1 MMSGE
6 RTAVVTGST
15 GGLGTEIVRLLAESG
30 YNLVLV
36 NRASDRAKTQ
46 RDQMESSFPNRR
58 VLGIDAD
65 LMDVTTIHAAA
76 ERVKG
81 ECGSVTALY
90 NVAGLLTDRRMTSA
104 QGVEGHFAVNTLA
117 PYAMAL
123 ALREPLSAGSS
134 QGEHSVVVNF
144 SSSAVKGVK
153 ALNAVDLVDP
163 SEIGGLFGAYATTKF
178 AVTAVSCM
186 LADEFGQDGTLVVS
200 VDPGATR
207 TGMTKGN
214 LGMPW
219 FLRLL
224 APLLFSAPDKQA
236 SKLVNGVEQAR
247 AAGASGAFIA
257 NGRQTKNPPLAMDP
271 EVQADLRSVL
281 DRYAYTQA

>member
-1 MMSGE
+1 MSGE

-30 YNLVLV
+30 YDLVLV

-46 RDQMESSFPNRR
+46 RDQLEASFPSRR

-81 ECGSVTALY
+81 ECGSVKALY
-90 NVAGLLTDRRMTSA
+90 NVAGLLTDQRMTSA
-104 QGVEGHFAVNTLA
+104 QGIEGHFAVNTLA
-117 PYAMAL
+117 PYVMAM
-123 ALREPLSAGSS
+123 ALREPLSTGSS
-134 QGEHSVVVNF
+134 RGDLSVVVNF

-153 ALNAVDLVDP
+153 ALNAADLANP
-163 SEIGGLFGAYATTKF
+163 SDIGGLFGAYATTKF

-186 LADEFGQDGTLVVS
+186 LADEFQKDGTIVVS
-200 VDPGATR
+200 ADPGATR
-207 TGMTKGN
+207 TAMTKGN
-214 LGMPW
+214 LAMPW

-224 APLLFSAPDKQA
+224 APLVFSSPEKQA
-236 SKLVNGVEQAR
+236 TKLVSGVEQAR
-247 AAGASGAFIA
+247 AAGSSGAFIA
-257 NGRQTKNPPLAMDP
+257 SGKQAENPPLAMDAN
-271 EVQADLRSVL
+271 VQADLRSVL